1 MNNKMQT
8 WSLALCLSDET
19 NRYQR
24 AVRDD
29 AVLAAQRV
37 GIRLDVFFAEDN
49 VSQQIRQVLDLL
61 NADPSQRPRA
71 IIIMPVRATGSFDR
85 RARQAAES
93 GTGWVCI
100 NRTMDSLAKLQA
112 EFPSVPISF
121 VAPDQYETGRIQ
133 GRQFRAL
140 FPGGCKL
147 LYVQGEAT
155 STSAQGRLKGMKEAI
170 SGTNIE
176 LAGLLDGNWTEADAE
191 RVVTNFLR
199 IVLSGPQRIDLVG
212 CQNDEMAVGALKA
225 LSAVAKYLRRPEVLK
240 IPVTGCDGLPDVGQ
254 ELVGRGQLA
263 ATVIMPSTGGPA
275 VELIAR
281 ALSSGKHP
289 PAEVKLSPVSFPAEQ
304 ALRPR

>member
-1 MNNKMQT
+1 MNNQMQT

-29 AVLAAQRV
+29 AVLASQRA
-37 GIRLDVFFAEDN
+37 GIRLDVSFAEDS
-49 VSQQIRQVLDLL
+49 VTQQMRQVLGVL
-61 NADPSQRPRA
+61 NADPDQRPRA
-71 IIIMPVRATGSFDR
+71 VIIMPVRASSSLDR
-85 RARQAAES
+85 CARQAAES
-93 GTGWVCI
+93 GIGWVCI
-100 NRTMDSLAKLQA
+100 SRTMDSLGRLQA

-121 VAPDQYETGRIQ
+121 LTPDQYETGRIQ

-176 LAGLLDGNWTEADAE
+176 LAGTLDGNWTEADAE
-191 RVVTNFLR
+191 RVVSNFLR
-199 IVLSGPQRIDLVG
+199 IVLSGPQRIDLLG

-225 LSAVAKYLRRPEVLK
+225 LSGVAKYLRRPEVAK

-254 ELVGRGQLA
+254 ELVNRGQLA
-263 ATVIMPSTGGPA
+263 ATVIMPSTGAPA

-281 ALSSGKHP
+281 ALSSGKQP
-289 PAEVKLSPVSFPAEQ
+289 PAEVKLSPVSFPPEQ